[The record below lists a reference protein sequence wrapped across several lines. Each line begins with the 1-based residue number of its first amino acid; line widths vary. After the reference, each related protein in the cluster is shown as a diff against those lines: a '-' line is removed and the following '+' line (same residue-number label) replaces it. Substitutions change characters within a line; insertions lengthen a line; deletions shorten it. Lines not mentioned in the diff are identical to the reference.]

1 MTDYNSLKEQM
12 RRQGLDEQADQF
24 FDQASHPRTVPK
36 AFKEKLEK
44 PAVLMQGTG
53 GYVYERIDADTYKIV
68 KSPRGKG
75 GQVVTAT
82 SNPSAFEAIQNDVA
96 HVATMK
102 SRGVWDEKMGAPDVE
117 KPARRKKAATPSAAP
132 APAPATAPSPAASTF
147 SMFEPEQDTDARA
160 ILSRRMGVPE
170 GVVLSAAGI
179 PVVSPAS
186 AQPEKSEKDIA
197 DSIVALGKSLFT
209 SSPERRARMRQE
221 VYNAAAGVSGSIGVG
236 GAPKKAPS
244 AQSFGPQDEVV
255 GIGQALMDFGR
266 ALTTASPELKASM
279 RRDTYAAAS
288 NVAGSMGLKSKK

>member
-1 MTDYNSLKEQM
+1 MADYNSLKEQM

-82 SNPSAFEAIQNDVA
+82 SNPGAFTAIQDDVA

-117 KPARRKKAATPSAAP
+117 KPVSRKKAATPSAAP
-132 APAPATAPSPAASTF
+132 APAPATAPAPVAPTF

-160 ILSRRMGVPE
+160 ILSRKMGVPE

-179 PVVSPAS
+179 PVVAPLSPK
-186 AQPEKSEKDIA
+186 EKESVEFLANLTRMSLQQSGWPLDKALAKVKDLA
-197 DSIVALGKSLFT
+197 N
-209 SSPERRARMRQE
+209 RRDYAEMNRIR
-221 VYNAAAGVSGSIGVG
+221 NAAYI
-236 GAPKKAPS
+236 PL
-244 AQSFGPQDEVV
+244 E
-255 GIGQALMDFGR
+255 
-266 ALTTASPELKASM
+266 
-279 RRDTYAAAS
+279 
-288 NVAGSMGLKSKK
+288 